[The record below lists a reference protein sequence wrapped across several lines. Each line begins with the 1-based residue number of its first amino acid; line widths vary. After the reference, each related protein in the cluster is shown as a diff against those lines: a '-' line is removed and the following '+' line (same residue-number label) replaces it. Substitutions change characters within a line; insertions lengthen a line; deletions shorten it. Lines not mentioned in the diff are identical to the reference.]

1 MDLLFSSMLNNS
13 VVPELELLMSRC
25 SPSHQGLYRAI
36 LGVIVNQT
44 NPICHQPAMNNVRP
58 LPTCQVDQAFACYL
72 GVFPYLSGVNAPQDK
87 LCR

>member
-13 VVPELELLMSRC
+13 VVRELEPLISMC
-25 SPSHQGLYRAI
+25 SPAHQGLYRAV
-36 LGVIVNQT
+36 LGGIVNQT
-44 NPICHQPAMNNVRP
+44 NSICHQPAMNNVRP
-58 LPTCQVDQAFACYL
+58 IPTCKVDQAFACYL